1 MTTVGYGDVA
11 AKTPEGKAIAIAVM
25 LIGIGFAALVIG
37 AAAERFVHHRTHE
50 HELSEDD
57 ALAQVRDISARL
69 QRLER
74 VLQQRAYSCATAPPQ
89 HQECDKRATAGNV
102 IRQQVDL
109 TA

>member
-57 ALAQVRDISARL
+57 ALAQVRDISARFGSGSSASSNNARIPA
-69 QRLER
+69 RLLR
-74 VLQQRAYSCATAPPQ
+74 RNTRSATSVPPP
-89 HQECDKRATAGNV
+89 AT
-102 IRQQVDL
+102 
-109 TA
+109 